1 MLVCECQLHF
11 YCVQFTLWSCIM
23 DSTSTSSSS
32 WNKEERLRQ
41 SVKKREV
48 RLHRKSAA
56 KCETLEAE
64 TAEQRDA
71 RLERLR
77 ETQQERWAAETAEQ
91 REARQWHDRDRHS
104 GHSVQT
110 KMLNFHRQ
118 IALLSCSHCTTYN
131 SLTLAPQCTAFP

>member
-1 MLVCECQLHF
+1 
-11 YCVQFTLWSCIM
+11 M

-32 WNKEERLRQ
+32 QNKEERLRQ
-41 SVKKREV
+41 SVKEREV

-56 KCETLEAE
+56 KREVLEAQQGRLAAE

-71 RLERLR
+71 RLKRLR
-77 ETQQERWAAETAEQ
+77 EAQQERWAAETAEQ
-91 REARQWHDRDRHS
+91 REARQRHDRDRHS
-104 GHSVQT
+104 GRSVQT

-131 SLTLAPQCTAFP
+131 LLTLAPQCTAFP